1 MKIRD
6 LIKDGEHSIY
16 YVDGKVSSTRKI
28 LKKNLAIK
36 EIKSYINTNKDVIID
51 LMRGI
56 FNNISSSYN
65 VYMNNSEVIFSIT
78 LNKDMSDSTKALEN
92 KAKNAII
99 FDMSRYFLPMKMYVN
114 IPNCV
119 SYEFLENIVRR
130 RIFIFTGEFLNL
142 SLQNQ

>member
-6 LIKDGEHSIY
+6 LIEDEECSIY
-16 YVDGKVSSTRKI
+16 YVDGKVSATRKI

-36 EIKSYINTNKDVIID
+36 EIKSYINTNKDVIVA
-51 LMRGI
+51 LMRGR
-56 FNNISSSYN
+56 FNDISSSYN

-78 LNKDMSDSTKALEN
+78 LYKNMSNNTEALKN

-99 FDMSRYFLPMKMYVN
+99 FDISRDLLPMKMYVN
-114 IPNCV
+114 ISNCV
-119 SYEFLENIVRR
+119 QYEFLENIVRR

-142 SLQNQ
+142 SLQT

>member
-1 MKIRD
+1 MKIQD
-6 LIKDGEHSIY
+6 LIKDGERSIY

-51 LMRGI
+51 LMRGR
-56 FNNISSSYN
+56 FNDISSSYN

-92 KAKNAII
+92 KAKNA
-99 FDMSRYFLPMKMYVN
+99 
-114 IPNCV
+114 
-119 SYEFLENIVRR
+119 
-130 RIFIFTGEFLNL
+130 
-142 SLQNQ
+142 